1 MPRACPVEPHARRYK
16 GQCDGHTKFR
26 PALSGM
32 GAPLSRGRGGRIN
45 ALWFPTHLLTTDR
58 SAFILRQS
66 YRKTRGESM
75 ARKKKTDML
84 QGMLDLLILRSLRGG
99 PLNGWDIMQ
108 RIQIVS
114 GDVFRVIPG
123 SLYPALHRLEAGGLV
138 KAEWGASDNNRRAKF
153 YKMTAAGKKQLDAEW
168 ETWKRFSGAVEL
180 ILRDA

>member
-1 MPRACPVEPHARRYK
+1 
-16 GQCDGHTKFR
+16 
-26 PALSGM
+26 
-32 GAPLSRGRGGRIN
+32 
-45 ALWFPTHLLTTDR
+45 
-58 SAFILRQS
+58 
-66 YRKTRGESM
+66 M

-99 PLNGWDIMQ
+99 PLNRWDIMQ

-123 SLYPALHRLEAGGLV
+123 SLYPALHRLEAGGLI

-153 YKMTAAGKKQLDAEW
+153 YKLTAAGRKQLDAER